1 MIGSYSY
8 LDRHGN
14 LQSLSYQAGADIGFV
29 PFKSNGL
36 HPEIMASFH
45 DFGKR
50 TSKPDSASHSSTFS
64 LTSHVTLSPIN
75 RDPSRLNEA
84 LRTSSIQESTGYK
97 YPGPETPVDL
107 YNPPTNG
114 SFISKRYYLKG
125 QLYFY
130 CKHFEYDI
138 CMYLI
143 IR

>member
-8 LDRHGN
+8 LDEHGN

-29 PFKSNGL
+29 PLKSNGL

-50 TSKPDSASHSSTFS
+50 TSKSDSASHSSTFPV
-64 LTSHVTLSPIN
+64 TSHVTLPPIERN
-75 RDPSRLNEA
+75 PSRLNEVS
-84 LRTSSIQESTGYK
+84 RTSSIQESTGYK

-114 SFISKRYYLKG
+114 SFISKIYYLKI
-125 QLYFY
+125 QLYVF
-130 CKHFEYDI
+130 F
-138 CMYLI
+138 LLQAL
-143 IR
+143 

>member
-8 LDRHGN
+8 LDEHGN

-29 PFKSNGL
+29 PLKSNGL

-50 TSKPDSASHSSTFS
+50 TSKPDSASHSSTFP
-64 LTSHVTLSPIN
+64 LTSHVTLPPID

-84 LRTSSIQESTGYK
+84 SRTSSMQESTGYK

-114 SFISKRYYLKG
+114 SFISKRYY
-125 QLYFY
+125 
-130 CKHFEYDI
+130 
-138 CMYLI
+138 
-143 IR
+143 